1 LVARPPRGVLKRMQA
16 VISTPS
22 GPGWIEFRDV
32 PAPEPAPD
40 EALIAVRAFAINR
53 GELRLLPVRE
63 DWIPGQDIAGVVERA
78 AADGSG
84 PPAGTRVAAL
94 ADWHG
99 WAEQVAVPA
108 RRIAPL
114 PDGVGFAPAAALPM
128 AGTTALNA
136 LRHGGSLL
144 GKRVLIT
151 GASGGVGSYAVQLAE
166 LSGARVTAV
175 ARRDVERL
183 RERGASD
190 VLDAVSGGPYDL
202 ILESAGG
209 ASLAA
214 ALDTVAFDGVIVL
227 VGNSS
232 GEAAPLNF
240 GTLVAGHGSSRIE
253 TFLSGVH
260 EARAGAD
267 IAVLLDLLA
276 AGRLSADIG
285 MEADWAE
292 LPAALD
298 ALRDRQVAGKAV
310 LTISARGS

>member
-1 LVARPPRGVLKRMQA
+1 MPV
-16 VISTPS
+16 
-22 GPGWIEFRDV
+22 
-32 PAPEPAPD
+32 PEPAPD
-40 EALIAVRAFAINR
+40 EALIAVRAFAVNR
-53 GELRLLPVRE
+53 GELRLVAARN

-94 ADWHG
+94 AEWHG
-99 WAEQVAVPA
+99 WAELAAAPT

-114 PDGVGFAPAAALPM
+114 PEHVGFEAAAALPM

-136 LRHGGSLL
+136 IRHGGSLL

-151 GASGGVGSYAVQLAE
+151 GASGGVGSFAVQLAR

-175 ARRDVERL
+175 ARAAEAERL
-183 RERGASD
+183 RERGAAE
-190 VLDAVSGGPYDL
+190 VLDAVGGGPYDL

-214 ALDTVAFDGVIVL
+214 ALDAVAFDGVVVL

-232 GEAAPLNF
+232 GEDAPLNF
-240 GTLVAGHGSSRIE
+240 GRLVAGHGSARIE
-253 TFLSGVH
+253 NFLSGVH
-260 EARAGAD
+260 EARAGAN
-267 IAVLLDLLA
+267 IAVLVELLA
-276 AGRLSADIG
+276 AGRLVADVG
-285 MEADWAE
+285 FEADWSE

-310 LTISARGS
+310 LRIA

>member
-1 LVARPPRGVLKRMQA
+1 MQA
-16 VISTPS
+16 VISTPA

-32 PAPEPAPD
+32 PLPEPAPD
-40 EALIAVRAFAINR
+40 EALIAIRAFSVNR
-53 GELRLLPVRE
+53 GELRLLGVRE
-63 DWIPGQDIAGVVERA
+63 DWIPGQDTAGVVERA

-94 ADWHG
+94 AEWHG
-99 WAEQVAVPA
+99 WAEYAAAPT
-108 RRIAPL
+108 RRIASL

-151 GASGGVGSYAVQLAE
+151 GASGGVGSFAVQLAQ

-175 ARRDVERL
+175 ARRDAERL
-183 RERGASD
+183 RERGAAD
-190 VLDAVSGGPYDL
+190 VRSLVGGGPYDL

-209 ASLAA
+209 RSLAA
-214 ALDTVAFDGVIVL
+214 AMEAVAFDGVIVL

-232 GEAAPLNF
+232 GEDTPLNF
-240 GTLVAGHGSSRIE
+240 GTLVAGHGSARIE
-253 TFLSGVH
+253 NYLSAVH
-260 EARAGAD
+260 EAHAGAD
-267 IAVLLDLLA
+267 LAVLLELLA
-276 AGRLSADIG
+276 AGRLSADVG
-285 MEADWAE
+285 LEADWSE

-298 ALRDRQVAGKAV
+298 ALRDRRVGGKAV
-310 LTISARGS
+310 LTIGA

>member
-1 LVARPPRGVLKRMQA
+1 MQA
-16 VISTPS
+16 VISTPA

-40 EALIAVRAFAINR
+40 EALISVRAFAINR
-53 GELRLLPVRE
+53 GELRLLPLRE

-99 WAEQVAVPA
+99 WAEYAAVPS

-114 PDGVGFAPAAALPM
+114 PDGVGFAQAAALPM

-144 GKRVLIT
+144 GKHVLVT
-151 GASGGVGSYAVQLAE
+151 GASGGVGSFAVQLAA

-175 ARRDVERL
+175 ASRAVERL
-183 RERGASD
+183 RERGASE
-190 VLDAVSGGPYDL
+190 VVDAVSGGPYDL

-214 ALDTVAFDGVIVL
+214 AIEAIAFDGVIVL

-232 GEAAPLNF
+232 GEDAPLNF
-240 GTLVAGHGSSRIE
+240 GTLVAGHGQARIE
-253 TFLSGVH
+253 PFLSGVH
-260 EARAGAD
+260 EARAGAN
-267 IAVLLDLLA
+267 IAVLVELLA
-276 AGRLSADIG
+276 AGRLTAEIG
-285 MEADWAE
+285 LEADWAE

-298 ALRDRQVAGKAV
+298 ALRDRQMTGKAV

>member
-1 LVARPPRGVLKRMQA
+1 
-16 VISTPS
+16 
-22 GPGWIEFRDV
+22 V
-32 PAPEPAPD
+32 PVPEPAPD
-40 EALIAVRAFAINR
+40 EALIAVRAFGVNR
-53 GELRLLPVRE
+53 GELRLLAARE

-84 PPAGTRVAAL
+84 PPEGTRVAAL
-94 ADWHG
+94 PDWHG
-99 WAEQVAVPA
+99 WAEYVAVPV

-114 PDGVGFAPAAALPM
+114 PDGVDFVPAAALPM

-144 GKRVLIT
+144 GKRVLVT
-151 GASGGVGSYAVQLAE
+151 GASGGVGSFAVQLAE
-166 LSGARVTAV
+166 RSGARVTAV
-175 ARRDVERL
+175 ASRDVDRL
-183 RERGASD
+183 RERGAAA
-190 VLDAVSGGPYDL
+190 VIAEVSGGPYDL

-214 ALDTVAFDGVIVL
+214 AMDAVAFDGVIVL

-232 GEAAPLNF
+232 GEDTPLNF
-240 GTLVAGHGSSRIE
+240 GRLVAGHGSARIE
-253 TFLSGVH
+253 NFLSGVH

-267 IAVLLDLLA
+267 IGVLVELLA
-276 AGRLSADIG
+276 AGRLVADVG
-285 MEADWAE
+285 FEADWRE

-310 LTISARGS
+310 LRIA